1 MATNS
6 NLISIAN
13 DTFNKTS
20 ESINTSGYT
29 RAEAIIISII
39 FILIIIGTVVGNILV
54 CLAVCLVRKLR
65 RPCNYLLVS
74 LAISDLC
81 VAILVMP
88 IATLYEI
95 QGRWIFGKILCNI
108 YVSFDVL
115 CCTASILNLCMISVD
130 RYYAITK
137 PLEYGVKRTPKRM
150 ILWVILVW
158 CFAACISLPPL
169 FTLGN
174 EYSIE
179 DPNTGERHD
188 NVCLVS
194 QNIWYQLY
202 ATMCSFY
209 IPLAVM
215 MLVYYKIFRA
225 ARRIVH
231 EEKRAQS
238 HLEAHCYLEISVKNG
253 GGPPENKITSQTP
266 SPANPGRANHR
277 SSSASTN
284 TMVS

>member
-1 MATNS
+1 MATN
-6 NLISIAN
+6 NISLIAN
-13 DTFNKTS
+13 VSFNATGQSIDES
-20 ESINTSGYT
+20 EYSQVEIV
-29 RAEAIIISII
+29 IISIV
-39 FILIIIGTVVGNILV
+39 FLSIIVGTVVGNILV
-54 CLAVCLVRKLR
+54 CVAVCLVRKLR

-74 LAISDLC
+74 LAVSDLC

-88 IATLYEI
+88 MATVYKI
-95 QGRWIFGKILCNI
+95 HGTWVFGRIMCNI
-108 YVSFDVL
+108 WVSFDVL

-137 PLEYGVKRTPKRM
+137 PLEYGVKRTPRRM

-158 CFAACISLPPL
+158 CFAASISLPPL
-169 FTLGN
+169 LILGN
-174 EYSIE
+174 EYTKE
-179 DPNTGERHD
+179 GE
-188 NVCLVS
+188 NGEIVLVCLVS
-194 QNIWYQLY
+194 QNFGYQLY

-215 MLVYYKIFRA
+215 ILVYYKIFRA
-225 ARRIVH
+225 ARKIVH

-238 HLEAHCYLEISVKNG
+238 HLDSHCYLEISVKNG
-253 GGPPENKITSQTP
+253 GGPPENKISSQTP

-284 TMVS
+284 TMVSLE